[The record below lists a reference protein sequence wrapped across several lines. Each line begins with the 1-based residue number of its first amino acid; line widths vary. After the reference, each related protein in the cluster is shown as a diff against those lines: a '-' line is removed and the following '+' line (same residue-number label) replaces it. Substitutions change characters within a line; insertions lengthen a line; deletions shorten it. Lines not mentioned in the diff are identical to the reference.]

1 MLQFLSSFNPRKFHI
16 NRLVLS
22 SLLNS
27 IASAILLSRTPSHQ
41 TSKTYNVIAQF
52 LLSKCAL
59 FFDREL
65 LLNISEAKP
74 DIARRFRRILRL
86 KPEDYERVANEVT
99 KVESLWWLFK
109 WASDQDKLCLG
120 AYSHGM
126 LREVQLLHLAMERQ
140 GILLDK
146 NEIFSK
152 LIDGYVGAFDLERAM
167 LVYDRIREQGMVP
180 SLFFYHNLIDVL
192 VRRRITQTGIS
203 NGGIRKVFRLLCGDG
218 MVQEAR
224 NLMKKVMALGFEPSS
239 LIIDDIAFCYCEK
252 NDFEDLASFFCC
264 NEAFTKYVIKKL
276 RAWYGTCS
284 YNALIGTVFRE
295 GMWKNA
301 QNILVK
307 MVEKGVAPNLSTYRT
322 LLAGYC
328 KARQFDEVKMMVHK
342 MVNYAVMPN
351 LANQLGDEVLNLLV
365 QAYCKG
371 GLTYKGRIIFNEMLL
386 RDITIENGKY
396 TAPMVGLGKRGN
408 YQDFHSGLQDCKS
421 LVGCLFNHRTLKK
434 ALGLL
439 ESILVFHPHL
449 RSEIC
454 RMLVENQSVTD
465 FTCIARKLPS
475 YRRVMQGEKDTMLA
489 RNLVPCLY
497 VSLILILQLCKIDRL
512 DKAVALRQ
520 MVIGFCMIG
529 EVGEAANVVQDMLL
543 KELFPDAE
551 IYNMLFQ
558 GYCEANCLRKVK
570 ELGVLIR
577 KFSSPSISSYQNLV
591 RLIMYHNLIIYK
603 ILFFYHFSDGNS
615 LLVDELLNE
624 LQEKGLLL
632 DEVAYNFLIYGF
644 SKCKDVSGCLHYLS
658 TMISKG
664 FRPSYRSLRTAVT
677 CLCDLGFYCHGSVVQ
692 NAIVEGLFSHDK
704 LREAEYFLDQ
714 MIDKGLVPDAINYE
728 NLIKRFCFHSEDW
741 SKAVDLLNI
750 MLKKGIVPN
759 SASYDSLIHDLCIKI
774 LHRYLKPS
782 IRTLDV
788 LIQKLC
794 QLGQKA
800 GAENFLISM
809 VLLGETPTR
818 LMYSV
823 INGYC
828 VENDPRKASKLLH
841 ITQQSGY
848 EPDFEI
854 HWSLISNLQKSKE
867 KDNSNSSQGFLP
879 RLPSGSGHS

>member
-1 MLQFLSSFNPRKFHI
+1 MRLQRWSLCGGFSSGQVTKISVFSIFLSHVR
-16 NRLVLS
+16 
-22 SLLNS
+22 
-27 IASAILLSRTPSHQ
+27 
-41 TSKTYNVIAQF
+41 
-52 LLSKCAL
+52 
-59 FFDREL
+59 
-65 LLNISEAKP
+65 
-74 DIARRFRRILRL
+74 
-86 KPEDYERVANEVT
+86 
-99 KVESLWWLFK
+99 
-109 WASDQDKLCLG
+109 LCLG

-167 LVYDRIREQGMVP
+167 LVYDRIREQ
-180 SLFFYHNLIDVL
+180 D
-192 VRRRITQTGIS
+192 
-203 NGGIRKVFRLLCGDG
+203 GGIRKVFRLLCGDG

-252 NDFEDLASFFCC
+252 NDFEDLRDFEECLYLSVRD
-264 NEAFTKYVIKKL
+264 VIKKL

-342 MVNYAVMPN
+342 MMKWIDGRTISVLLLSISEAALCILIPY
-351 LANQLGDEVLNLLV
+351 LGFQLKWS
-365 QAYCKG
+365 A
-371 GLTYKGRIIFNEMLL
+371 
-386 RDITIENGKY
+386 
-396 TAPMVGLGKRGN
+396 
-408 YQDFHSGLQDCKS
+408 GLQDCKS

-439 ESILVFHPHL
+439 ESI
-449 RSEIC
+449 
-454 RMLVENQSVTD
+454 
-465 FTCIARKLPS
+465 LPS

-591 RLIMYHNLIIYK
+591 RLMY
-603 ILFFYHFSDGNS
+603 GNS

-677 CLCDLGFYCHGSVVQ
+677 CLCDLGF
-692 NAIVEGLFSHDK
+692 
-704 LREAEYFLDQ
+704 
-714 MIDKGLVPDAINYE
+714 
-728 NLIKRFCFHSEDW
+728 
-741 SKAVDLLNI
+741 
-750 MLKKGIVPN
+750 
-759 SASYDSLIHDLCIKI
+759 
-774 LHRYLKPS
+774 
-782 IRTLDV
+782 
-788 LIQKLC
+788 
-794 QLGQKA
+794 
-800 GAENFLISM
+800 
-809 VLLGETPTR
+809 
-818 LMYSV
+818 
-823 INGYC
+823 
-828 VENDPRKASKLLH
+828 
-841 ITQQSGY
+841 
-848 EPDFEI
+848 
-854 HWSLISNLQKSKE
+854 
-867 KDNSNSSQGFLP
+867 
-879 RLPSGSGHS
+879 